1 MVSKKYKDV
10 DSPLKFL
17 TSDGVPNAFFR
28 NGMIVAPG
36 SQFDG
41 MKANEKNINMAF
53 DVSDTEEKPPLY
65 YGDEGEQQLYQDMIK
80 VFQGKI
86 VGKEAKKIMENAEG
100 EFPKDFI
107 MKERVRVME
116 QKQVPKGG
124 GSPLFTSQDVTPFY
138 PGDNMPPVPPRDTK
152 PRIRPD
158 AIPPVFRPGIDG
170 RTPGLNNTMVMNN
183 NYGNSGLLNAG
194 MGPKQLNKMLMAQ
207 MMGLI

>member
-1 MVSKKYKDV
+1 MVSKTYKDT

-41 MKANEKNINMAF
+41 LKANEKNINMAF

-65 YGDEGEQQLYQDMIK
+65 FGDEGEQKLYQDMIR
-80 VFQGKI
+80 VFKGDI
-86 VGKEAKKIMENAEG
+86 VGKDAQKIMKDAEG
-100 EFPKDFI
+100 EFPKEFI

-116 QKQVPKGG
+116 QKQVA
-124 GSPLFTSQDVTPFY
+124 TPFY
-138 PGDNMPPVPPRDTK
+138 PGDNMPKMPNIPTGPK
-152 PRIRPD
+152 MRPD
-158 AIPPVFRPGIDG
+158 ALQPMFRPGVDPMG
-170 RTPGLNNTMVMNN
+170 MPQRNVAPPVNMTMNT
-183 NYGNSGLLNAG
+183 GLLGKPAG
-194 MGPKQLNKMLMAQ
+194 IGPKQLNKMLMAQ

>member
-41 MKANEKNINMAF
+41 LKANEKNINMAF
-53 DVSDTEEKPPLY
+53 NVSDTEEKPPLY
-65 YGDEGEQQLYQDMIK
+65 YGDPGEQKLYKDMLE
-80 VFQGKI
+80 VFKGNI
-86 VGKEAKKIMENAEG
+86 VGKEAQRIMKAAEG

-116 QKQVPKGG
+116 QKEVAQ
-124 GSPLFTSQDVTPFY
+124 PFY
-138 PGDNMPPVPPRDTK
+138 PGDNMPKLPTLPSGPR
-152 PRIRPD
+152 RRPD

-170 RTPGLNNTMVMNN
+170 QTPGFNNTMVRNTG
-183 NYGNSGLLNAG
+183 YGNTGLLNTSTG
-194 MGPKQLNKMLMAQ
+194 MGPKELNKMLMAQ